1 MFHTPGRSRPPTQ
14 TFRESLDAH
23 GGVCLFRRAAGGLA
37 LLLLAA
43 SAHAAT
49 IPLFNTGVDGNG
61 NPLAPGASDPHW
73 QLIAGEGVTAPV
85 PAVVVS
91 EQHPSGQYFETTD
104 SMWIWTDAS
113 GNGANTPYTFRLSFD
128 LTGFDP
134 GSVSISGFWGIDDTD
149 GAIML
154 NGAAPE
160 GSGLTLTP
168 TSFDNFNIQHPFS
181 ITGGFVAG
189 INFLDITARDVSNPG
204 ALNVTG
210 LSVLTTP
217 VPEPGAAVLF
227 GIGALALAVSRRPRR
242 YSNLDPASRQQS

>member
-85 PAVVVS
+85 PAVIVS

-134 GSVSISGFWGIDDTD
+134 GSVSISGFWGIDDKFCPAT
-149 GAIML
+149 GA
-154 NGAAPE
+154 
-160 GSGLTLTP
+160 
-168 TSFDNFNIQHPFS
+168 
-181 ITGGFVAG
+181 
-189 INFLDITARDVSNPG
+189 TA
-204 ALNVTG
+204 
-210 LSVLTTP
+210 
-217 VPEPGAAVLF
+217 
-227 GIGALALAVSRRPRR
+227 I
-242 YSNLDPASRQQS
+242 ASRCPNAKVHLLSHCGHWVMVEHQDYFNRMTLDFLRDGRA